1 MSGSAVGSGSICPLK
16 IFVIPLLVLCAITA
30 ESQNVLFKLDT
41 NGKKV
46 FYNIPSRNSGSDG
59 SPQGLY
65 YSDLYENYA
74 GTIWEIS
81 NRYGV
86 DPELVKALIQVESN
100 YNFMAV
106 SRKGARGLMQLMPAT
121 AARYGVRSIFDPR
134 QNIEGG
140 VRYLKDLTVLF
151 NSDLRLTLAAY
162 NAGETRV
169 SKINDVPDFVETQNY
184 VRKVLA
190 LYNGEMSYIP
200 YAGGGRIRNVTYW
213 KYVDEKG
220 VTHYVPEAVQVA
232 NATKVSF
239 TYAW

>member
-1 MSGSAVGSGSICPLK
+1 MSGRAVHLGNICLLK
-16 IFVIPLLVLCAITA
+16 AFVFLLLVFCAISA
-30 ESQNVLFKLDT
+30 QAQNVLFKLDT

-59 SPQGLY
+59 SAQGLY
-65 YSDLYENYA
+65 YSDRYENYA
-74 GTIWEIS
+74 GTIWQIS
-81 NRYGV
+81 TKYGV
-86 DPELVKALIQVESN
+86 DPDLVKALIQVESN

-106 SRKGARGLMQLMPAT
+106 SPKGARGLMQLMPAT
-121 AARYGVRSIFDPR
+121 AARYGVRSVFDPT

-140 VRYLKDLTVLF
+140 VRYLKDLSVLF

-162 NAGETRV
+162 NAGEHRV

-200 YAGGGRIRNVTYW
+200 YGGGGKIKNVTYW

-220 VTHYVPEAVQVA
+220 VTHYSSEAVQIA

-239 TYAW
+239 AYAW